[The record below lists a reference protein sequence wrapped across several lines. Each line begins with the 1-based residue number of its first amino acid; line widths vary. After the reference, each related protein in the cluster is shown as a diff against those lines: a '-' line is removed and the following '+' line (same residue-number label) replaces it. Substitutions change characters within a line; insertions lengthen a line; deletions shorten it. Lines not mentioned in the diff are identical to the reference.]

1 MGLRATLP
9 NHIPACRSEFHLRFS
24 ETEYFL
30 SSVSVPN
37 LHIQLV
43 GLLEAK
49 GRFAV
54 LRTGELKI
62 RNRQICK
69 VESKRTISI
78 IETGVQLK
86 IKDNGGKINENKNKV
101 IRYFTC

>member
-1 MGLRATLP
+1 M
-9 NHIPACRSEFHLRFS
+9 
-24 ETEYFL
+24 
-30 SSVSVPN
+30 
-37 LHIQLV
+37 V

-69 VESKRTISI
+69 AESKRTISI
-78 IETGVQLK
+78 IVTGVQLK
-86 IKDNGGKINENKNKV
+86 IKDKLGLSWAKLSCQLG
-101 IRYFTC
+101 FG